1 MENKIREHVEGL
13 FASAPQSAKA
23 YELKEEMV
31 TNLIDKYHDMV
42 ASGKT
47 EEAAYNITIASIGDI
62 SELIGALKYGDAS
75 YPRSNPEARKRSAM
89 FVAIAVS
96 LYVLCVVP
104 VIAIQSTVG
113 VVLMFLM
120 IAIATGLLIFN
131 SMTNKQYTRQDDT
144 VVEQFKE
151 FNSTKD
157 NNASSFKTISG
168 AIWSLTVVIY
178 IVLSFLTGAWHIT
191 WVLFLVAVAVTNIV
205 KALMTK

>member
-1 MENKIREHVEGL
+1 
-13 FASAPQSAKA
+13 
-23 YELKEEMV
+23 
-31 TNLIDKYHDMV
+31 
-42 ASGKT
+42 
-47 EEAAYNITIASIGDI
+47 
-62 SELIGALKYGDAS
+62 
-75 YPRSNPEARKRSAM
+75 M

-96 LYVLCVVP
+96 LYVMCVIP

-120 IAIATGLLIFN
+120 IAAATGLLIFN

-157 NNASSFKTISG
+157 NNSSSFKAISG

-178 IVLSFLTGAWHIT
+178 LVLSFLTGAWHIT

-205 KALMTK
+205 KAFMTK